1 MNKIIQYLLLVP
13 AVLLLAACGS
23 KSELNTKV
31 SNTTGWN
38 YYDEA
43 TTNFQAQEGVGNLTA
58 PGMVPIQ
65 GGTFTLGEKDEF
77 LTAPRNNPTRTITV
91 NSFYMDKYEITNLNW
106 NEYLNWLETV
116 FGAVAPQLVDRARP
130 DEKVWRE
137 DLAYN
142 DPYERN
148 YFTHPAFSFY
158 PIVGVSWEQAMDYCQ
173 WRTDRVNEKALID
186 AGVIALPPFQELA
199 PTESEE
205 AKTAWETEEGY
216 TMVADTIKSPEDP
229 EKTVIQYRVPYEWI
243 RDKFV
248 FNTEKY
254 LNDKNYNP
262 LSGKRPKYDP
272 AGNIRKA
279 TRADG
284 LFITSYRLPTEA
296 EWEFAAFAPVAGED
310 GLTVEGKIYPWSGY
324 YPRDA
329 APGAIAQMQANF
341 IRGRGDMMG
350 VSGALNDG
358 YAITA
363 PVDAFAP
370 NDFGLYNMAGNVNEW
385 VLDVY
390 RETSFADVTEYNS
403 FRGNIYTKPMK
414 DENGNYVIDSIG
426 CIKVE
431 YTAADDRRNVK
442 DGDIASLI
450 NTDYPLDTTG
460 VKNAKVDPTDILA
473 PSISKNSRVYKG
485 GSWNDRIYWLN
496 PSSRRY
502 LDQDKCSNTIGFR
515 CAMSTL
521 GDQIP
526 SVSAKK

>member
-1 MNKIIQYLLLVP
+1 MNKTIQYLLLVP

-296 EWEFAAFAPVAGED
+296 EWEFAAFAPIAGED

-442 DGDIASLI
+442 DGDVASLI
-450 NTDYPLDTTG
+450 HTDYPLDTTG